1 MPPPF
6 SPSAPCRQTYI
17 IYQHNYPLHHFLLAF
32 LATIVDSVTAS
43 MDDSSDTWE
52 LVAHSGN
59 YTWSDYP
66 GSNDDSVF
74 HKAAFSGDIARLGLS
89 IAALDDLDIP
99 NEYRQSPLHL
109 AVQGNQAEATRI
121 LLSAGANPW
130 RDCVIDDNGPPPLSV
145 VESAAYHGCND
156 ALIAVADH
164 GVKLSVN
171 ALYWAA
177 LQGHVQCVLTM
188 LERLSPDALHDERN
202 QFSAGHALQAAAANH
217 HLRIVEILL
226 SHVSEDPDATHAIDK
241 DVLTLAMLNLLT
253 DQNMFDGCTK
263 ISSSDRSLTLPI
275 LKLLV
280 SAGAEVDGRAFW
292 SIHCSCADIVLYL
305 LDHGLQ
311 VDDTRYWNHFNC
323 CEPYEEEV
331 EDEWEPM
338 ILRVVRH
345 TNDDT
350 VVLAAFLAAGASVAA
365 RDKDGNTPLHL
376 AASVPASKLL
386 LQHGAD
392 PQSLNAAGQS
402 PLYTA
407 CLHNHLD
414 VARLL
419 LSRGADVW
427 SIAQD
432 QCWLSLMSDASPH
445 IWWWSIDW
453 NTDTEN
459 YRFELAE
466 FLLLYGA
473 NVQAANED
481 GLTAL
486 HMAALRG
493 HIKLM
498 SVLLAHGGDITAV
511 TKKGQTV
518 LHIACACS
526 TGPGSGKQPRRDG
539 MSVAE
544 DTIRFLLDQGTDV
557 NVKDD
562 YGVTPLI
569 GLLRWVLDATNG
581 DTKTFNI
588 LLARGADLDAKA
600 DGDDRTI
607 RSYIDQSEGWRINEI
622 GLLEAVPAKPAH
634 AHSDP
639 SMRGRGRGRGRGW
652 GRGHH
657 STWT

>member
-1 MPPPF
+1 
-6 SPSAPCRQTYI
+6 
-17 IYQHNYPLHHFLLAF
+17 
-32 LATIVDSVTAS
+32 
-43 MDDSSDTWE
+43 
-52 LVAHSGN
+52 
-59 YTWSDYP
+59 
-66 GSNDDSVF
+66 
-74 HKAAFSGDIARLGLS
+74 
-89 IAALDDLDIP
+89 
-99 NEYRQSPLHL
+99 
-109 AVQGNQAEATRI
+109 
-121 LLSAGANPW
+121 
-130 RDCVIDDNGPPPLSV
+130 
-145 VESAAYHGCND
+145 
-156 ALIAVADH
+156 
-164 GVKLSVN
+164 
-171 ALYWAA
+171 
-177 LQGHVQCVLTM
+177 
-188 LERLSPDALHDERN
+188 
-202 QFSAGHALQAAAANH
+202 
-217 HLRIVEILL
+217 
-226 SHVSEDPDATHAIDK
+226 
-241 DVLTLAMLNLLT
+241 
-253 DQNMFDGCTK
+253 
-263 ISSSDRSLTLPI
+263 
-275 LKLLV
+275 
-280 SAGAEVDGRAFW
+280 
-292 SIHCSCADIVLYL
+292 
-305 LDHGLQ
+305 
-311 VDDTRYWNHFNC
+311 
-323 CEPYEEEV
+323 
-331 EDEWEPM
+331 
-338 ILRVVRH
+338 
-345 TNDDT
+345 
-350 VVLAAFLAAGASVAA
+350 
-365 RDKDGNTPLHL
+365 
-376 AASVPASKLL
+376 
-386 LQHGAD
+386 
-392 PQSLNAAGQS
+392 
-402 PLYTA
+402 
-407 CLHNHLD
+407 
-414 VARLL
+414 
-419 LSRGADVW
+419 
-427 SIAQD
+427 
-432 QCWLSLMSDASPH
+432 LMSDASPH

-453 NTDTEN
+453 NADTEN

-652 GRGHH
+652 GRGHR